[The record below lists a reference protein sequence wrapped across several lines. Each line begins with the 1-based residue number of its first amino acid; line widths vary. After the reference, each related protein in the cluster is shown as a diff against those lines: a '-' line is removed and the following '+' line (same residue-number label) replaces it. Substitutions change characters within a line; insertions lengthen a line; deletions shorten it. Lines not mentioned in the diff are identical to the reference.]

1 MTYVEWLRVRNV
13 LRIVAIVLGLLIVV
27 SLVLRISF
35 ARYLNDDAAF
45 IAHVQMQPGAKVSK
59 IVLPDGTPQTVIDDP
74 AERTRVT
81 IDNLGYGGRHI
92 VITEPKSKNARHA
105 HDNVSIG
112 SVRVIES
119 EHGDMQT
126 TIVDTNG
133 AVPFLFYMFVA
144 DIMALVIATILGA
157 PFAREND
164 GHLEAALTR
173 PASRTE
179 LALRT
184 MGVDVLG
191 ILMGSLVT
199 IVAFVICQAMF
210 EVPHFDFSGI
220 NLQAIVIGI
229 LLPVAWYAMLAAASA
244 SMKRGY
250 GAVIGFAWPVA
261 ILVLV
266 FATIP
271 WGDSMLGT
279 AVHNIFWVIS
289 RADPLTYVQ
298 FSAGPG
304 AATQP
309 VGQVAPNFG
318 PRILMESIL
327 FLIYGALALVQWQRV
342 EA

>member
-13 LRIVAIVLGLLIVV
+13 LRVVAIVLGLLIVV

-35 ARYLNDDAAF
+35 ARYLNDDASF
-45 IAHVQMQPGAKVSK
+45 ISHIQMQPGAKVSK
-59 IVLPDGTPQTVIDDP
+59 LVLPDGTPRTIIDDP
-74 AERTRVT
+74 AERTHVT

-92 VITEPKSKNARHA
+92 VITEPKTGKHA

-119 EHGDMQT
+119 EHGGMQT

-164 GHLEAALTR
+164 GHLESALTR

-184 MGVDVLG
+184 VGVDAVG
-191 ILMGSLVT
+191 ILVGSAMT

-229 LLPVAWYAMLAAASA
+229 LLPLAWYAMLAAASA

-261 ILVLV
+261 ILALV
-266 FATIP
+266 FASIP
-271 WGDSMLGT
+271 WGDSMLGS

-298 FSAGPG
+298 FTSQPG
-304 AATQP
+304 TASTQP
-309 VGQVAPNFG
+309 ISEVAPNFG

-327 FLIYGALALVQWQRV
+327 FVIYGALALVQWQRV